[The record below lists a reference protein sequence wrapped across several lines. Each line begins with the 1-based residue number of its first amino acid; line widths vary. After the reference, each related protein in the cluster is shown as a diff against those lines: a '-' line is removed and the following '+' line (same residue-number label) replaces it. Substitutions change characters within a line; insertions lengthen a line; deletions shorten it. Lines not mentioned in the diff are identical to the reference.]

1 MYWRLGTLRV
11 HSNLRAGK
19 ERIGL
24 IENQPWTKQ
33 LNITFLLWV
42 ELYLEESYCVAR
54 WSLIAG
60 QIYLARESSQG
71 TDVFLILIAVSLYWS
86 HYMALWWLAPSSSS
100 PATRR

>member
-1 MYWRLGTLRV
+1 MFWRLGTLRV

-19 ERIGL
+19 EKIGL

-42 ELYLEESYCVAR
+42 ELYLEESYCVAK

-60 QIYLARESSQG
+60 QIHLARESSQG
-71 TDVFLILIAVSLYWS
+71 TVLPDFDCCKSVLESL
-86 HYMALWWLAPSSSS
+86 HGPVCGG
-100 PATRR
+100 